1 MQNYN
6 SAFIQTRPLD
16 SHFKLHALGAV
27 HFIVTICGH
36 IGTSAYLAAMGQARD
51 AGVRSLAFSLLSGGY
66 FRGSQ
71 PLSKVLEIGVEAIA
85 HGACKHDTF
94 ERAQALTF
102 PR

>member
-1 MQNYN
+1 
-6 SAFIQTRPLD
+6 
-16 SHFKLHALGAV
+16 
-27 HFIVTICGH
+27 
-36 IGTSAYLAAMGQARD
+36 MGQARD

-94 ERAQALTF
+94 ERPQPF

>member
-1 MQNYN
+1 
-6 SAFIQTRPLD
+6 
-16 SHFKLHALGAV
+16 
-27 HFIVTICGH
+27 
-36 IGTSAYLAAMGQARD
+36 MGQARD

-94 ERAQALTF
+94 RTYTVSPSLTQRHRAVQIRASRKCTW
-102 PR
+102 